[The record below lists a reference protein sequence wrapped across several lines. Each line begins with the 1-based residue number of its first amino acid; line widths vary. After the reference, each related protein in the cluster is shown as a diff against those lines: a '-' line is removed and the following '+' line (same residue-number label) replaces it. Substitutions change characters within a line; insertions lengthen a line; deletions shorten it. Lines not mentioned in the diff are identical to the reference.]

1 MAHEHQERY
10 SELTLVKMRAELAL
24 KDGVVFNNDYEGD
37 WTIVNKVDRKIKKA
51 IQIGQEPKG
60 Y

>member
-1 MAHEHQERY
+1 MTSQEAI
-10 SELTLVKMRAELAL
+10 VKKEIHIVGQRVKYYREKRGME
-24 KDGVVFNNDYEGD
+24 

>member
-1 MAHEHQERY
+1 MSR
-10 SELTLVKMRAELAL
+10 K
-24 KDGVVFNNDYEGD
+24 GD
-37 WTIVNKVDRKIKKA
+37 SNGNRTGKEPKNGWTIVNKVDRKIKKA